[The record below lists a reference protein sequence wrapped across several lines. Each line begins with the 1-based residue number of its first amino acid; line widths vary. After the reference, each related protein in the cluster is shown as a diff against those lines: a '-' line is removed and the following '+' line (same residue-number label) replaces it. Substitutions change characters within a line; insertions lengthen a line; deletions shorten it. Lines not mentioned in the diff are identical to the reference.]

1 MFNINPKQIN
11 KMMQQ
16 MGMRATKIDAKEVRI
31 ICDDETIIIESPG
44 IQKITMQGQT
54 SFQITGTEKK
64 INNSQLGKEEM
75 QNKPENKISFSDEDI
90 KMIIEQT
97 GKSRDIVEK
106 KLKKTGDI
114 AQTILLLNKK
124 F

>member
-1 MFNINPKQIN
+1 
-11 KMMQQ
+11 
-16 MGMRATKIDAKEVRI
+16 MRATKIDAKEVRI

-90 KMIIEQT
+90 KMIYKMMKAAAA
-97 GKSRDIVEK
+97 GNDK
-106 KLKKTGDI
+106 K
-114 AQTILLLNKK
+114 
-124 F
+124 